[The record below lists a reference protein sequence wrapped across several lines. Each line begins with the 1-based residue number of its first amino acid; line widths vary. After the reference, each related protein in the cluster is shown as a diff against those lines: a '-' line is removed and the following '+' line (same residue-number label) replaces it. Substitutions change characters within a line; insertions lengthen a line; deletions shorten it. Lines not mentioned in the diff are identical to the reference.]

1 MSIREILA
9 PYSKVAPVLRGDPY
23 QMISGALKD
32 REKSIIFEDVR
43 KNSFKSGYRSGDAA
57 GYDYGFRAGQNEGMN
72 EGFVKGIF
80 KGFAEKDLIYFDS
93 KNPGVYVSAQ
103 NMKEL
108 STMVIGDNPNDA
120 NIIESLGNYKTK
132 EDAFVGY
139 DEYTLLDRKQIQN
152 RYSRDNK
159 NPKIPGKLKI
169 TTNKGKRYTVE
180 TVERD
185 FNTITNKMGSNYT
198 KNPYK
203 QPSKEVVKSAFNEN
217 MKALVPSGK
226 QISSSIVKD
235 NRVEEIIIPNPTPR
249 GTPMGTPNP
258 TPTGT
263 PKKPSPKQETP
274 KKPLKQPA
282 PGSAKKKA
290 KKKATG

>member
-23 QMISGALKD
+23 QMISGAIKD
-32 REKSIIFEDVR
+32 RGKSVIFEDMR

-108 STMVIGDNPNDA
+108 SAMVIGKSSNDTS
-120 NIIESLGNYKTK
+120 IMDSLGSHKTK
-132 EDAFVGY
+132 DDAFIGY

-185 FNTITNKMGSNYT
+185 FNTITNKMGSNYKT
-198 KNPYK
+198 KPYK

-249 GTPMGTPNP
+249 GTPVGTPVGTPNP

-263 PKKPSPKQETP
+263 PKKKTLPKGTP
-274 KKPLKQPA
+274 KKKGRQ
-282 PGSAKKKA
+282 
-290 KKKATG
+290 